1 MRLFLDTEFTDL
13 RHDAKLI
20 SIALVDDNGEYFYA
34 ELTDSYELKDCSGF
48 VKSYVLPFLK
58 GDPYRM
64 TWTECALKIGNWIDD
79 RNEDCIIA
87 SDNPSWDVPY
97 LNRLLADCF
106 PQNLATNMIFPVVV
120 QDYMKD
126 DIVVANDFD
135 IHNALDDAKVMRI
148 GTLNQER

>member
-13 RHDAKLI
+13 RPEAKLI

-34 ELTDSYELKDCSGF
+34 ELTDSYELADCSEF
-48 VKSYVLPFLK
+48 VRSYVLPFLK

-64 TWTECALKIGNWIDD
+64 TWSECSLKLGNWIDD
-79 RNEDCIIA
+79 REVDCILA
-87 SDNPSWDVPY
+87 SDAPSWDVPF
-97 LNRLLADCF
+97 LNRLLKDCF
-106 PQNLATNMIFPVVV
+106 PSNLSRTIIFTVYV
-120 QDYMKD
+120 QPAMHD
-126 DIVVANDFD
+126 DIVIANDFD